1 MGNNAGAPL
10 IPTREVKNQ
19 LRELWGTAPAMAIQQ
34 SKYFPCDFKAAFFK
48 FMKSGKIGVNRR
60 DTLMQV
66 LPKNIVPRYESAEI
80 SRKLKVNALSTFWLR
95 D

>member
-19 LRELWGTAPAMAIQQ
+19 LRELWGTALAMAIQQ

-48 FMKSGKIGVNRR
+48 FMKSGKIGVTVEILLCKFCQKISCHDMNP
-60 DTLMQV
+60 
-66 LPKNIVPRYESAEI
+66 PKLAE
-80 SRKLKVNALSTFWLR
+80 N
-95 D
+95 